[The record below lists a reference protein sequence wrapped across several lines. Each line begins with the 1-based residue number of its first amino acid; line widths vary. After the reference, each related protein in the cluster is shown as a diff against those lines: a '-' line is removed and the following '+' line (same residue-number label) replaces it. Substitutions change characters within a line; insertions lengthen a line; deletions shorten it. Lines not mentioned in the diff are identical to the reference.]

1 MSFLS
6 FAEQKGLIHCKKQH
20 KSRKIH
26 STLFFFFWSHT
37 IPLCEEQTAASNSWT
52 NHFHWT
58 DSTSWQKR
66 SEWFVHESDW
76 SSSSGHWI

>member
-26 STLFFFFWSHT
+26 STLFFFEATQYHYVRNRLQHP
-37 IPLCEEQTAASNSWT
+37 IHEQIIFTELIQPVDKSGLNGSFM
-52 NHFHWT
+52 NQT
-58 DSTSWQKR
+58 DPVLQDI
-66 SEWFVHESDW
+66 E
-76 SSSSGHWI
+76 